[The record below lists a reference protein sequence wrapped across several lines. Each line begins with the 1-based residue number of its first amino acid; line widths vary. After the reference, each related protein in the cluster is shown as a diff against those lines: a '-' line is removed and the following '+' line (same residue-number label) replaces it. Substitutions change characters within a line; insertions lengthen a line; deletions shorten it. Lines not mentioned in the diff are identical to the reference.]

1 MLRNF
6 WFSYKNILY
15 RAILKKKYFTFLRK
29 IFGTLFK
36 FLRKFYLINFSPDI
50 ENLDKVEKN
59 KFKNFNLDDL
69 FINFNCDKGSYC
81 VYDYE
86 KKITHKYSV
95 FYEKYLK
102 KNKKKKLSILE
113 LGSHEGKGIASFYFF
128 FPNANFYG
136 ANINP
141 FQMKYY
147 SKRITELFV
156 DVSSREILKN
166 LADYLKYDFD
176 IIIDD
181 ASHNLRDILITLP
194 IFFKKLKKDGYYV
207 IEDAN
212 QFKIYKELNPYNEVL
227 TPLNI
232 LSKIKNDIKF
242 HSKHLSSDDAKYL
255 KKNIKTFVVK
265 KGTSIVNGHNISDII
280 FLRKKWK
287 KFSLKIIL

>member
-1 MLRNF
+1 MFRNF

-15 RAILKKKYFTFLRK
+15 RAILKKKYFAFLRK
-29 IFGTLFK
+29 IFGTLVK
-36 FLRKFYLINFSPDI
+36 FLRKFYLVNFSSDI

-81 VYDYE
+81 IYDYE

-141 FQMKYY
+141 FQMKYT
-147 SKRITELFV
+147 SKRITELYV
-156 DVSSREILKN
+156 DVSCKEIVDN
-166 LADYLKYDFD
+166 LANHINEDLDL
-176 IIIDD
+176 IIDD
-181 ASHNLRDILITLP
+181 ASHNLKDILLALP
-194 IFFKKLKKDGYYV
+194 ILFRKLKQNGFYV
-207 IEDAN
+207 IEDAD
-212 QFKIYKELNPYNEVL
+212 QFKVYKELNPTNDKM
-227 TPLNI
+227 TPIQILKNI
-232 LSKIKNDIKF
+232 KNNRKFSSKFLSKTDKD
-242 HSKHLSSDDAKYL
+242 YL
-255 KKNIKTFVVK
+255 KKNIKNFYFE
-265 KGTSIVNGHNISDII
+265 KGKSIVNGYNISDIV
-280 FLRKKWK
+280 FLRKK
-287 KFSLKIIL
+287 

>member
-1 MLRNF
+1 MFRNF

-15 RAILKKKYFTFLRK
+15 RAILKKKYFAFLRK

-36 FLRKFYLINFSPDI
+36 FLRKFYLINFSSDI

-102 KNKKKKLSILE
+102 KDKKKKLSILE

-128 FPNANFYG
+128 FPKANFYG

-141 FQMKYY
+141 FQMKYV
-147 SKRITELFV
+147 SKRITELYV
-156 DVSSREILKN
+156 DVSCKEIVDN
-166 LADYLKYDFD
+166 LANHINEDLDL
-176 IIIDD
+176 IIDD
-181 ASHNLRDILITLP
+181 ASHNLKDILLALP
-194 IFFKKLKKDGYYV
+194 ILFRKLKQNGFYV
-207 IEDAN
+207 IEDAD
-212 QFKIYKELNPYNEVL
+212 QFKVYKELNPTNEKM
-227 TPLNI
+227 TPIQILKNI
-232 LSKIKNDIKF
+232 KNNRKFSSKFLSKTDKD
-242 HSKHLSSDDAKYL
+242 YL
-255 KKNIKTFVVK
+255 KKNIKNFYFE
-265 KGTSIVNGHNISDII
+265 KGKSIVNGYNISDIV
-280 FLRKKWK
+280 FLRKK
-287 KFSLKIIL
+287 

>member
-1 MLRNF
+1 MFRNF

-15 RAILKKKYFTFLRK
+15 RAILKKKYFAFLRK

-36 FLRKFYLINFSPDI
+36 FLRKFYLINFSSDI

-128 FPNANFYG
+128 FPKANFYG

-141 FQMKYY
+141 FQMKYT
-147 SKRITELFV
+147 SKRITELYV
-156 DVSSREILKN
+156 DVSCKEIVDN
-166 LADYLKYDFD
+166 LANHINEDLDL
-176 IIIDD
+176 IIDD
-181 ASHNLRDILITLP
+181 ASHNLKDILLALP
-194 IFFKKLKKDGYYV
+194 ILFRKLKQNGFYV
-207 IEDAN
+207 IEDAD
-212 QFKIYKELNPYNEVL
+212 QFKVYKELNPTNEKM
-227 TPLNI
+227 TPIQILKNI
-232 LSKIKNDIKF
+232 KNNRKFSSKFLSKTDKD
-242 HSKHLSSDDAKYL
+242 YL
-255 KKNIKTFVVK
+255 KKNIKNFYFE
-265 KGTSIVNGHNISDII
+265 KGKSIVNGYNISDIV
-280 FLRKKWK
+280 FLRKK
-287 KFSLKIIL
+287 

>member
-1 MLRNF
+1 MFRNF

-15 RAILKKKYFTFLRK
+15 RAILKKKYFAFLRK
-29 IFGTLFK
+29 IFGALFK
-36 FLRKFYLINFSPDI
+36 FLRKFYLINFSSDI

-141 FQMKYY
+141 FQMKYV
-147 SKRITELFV
+147 SKRITELYV
-156 DVSSREILKN
+156 DVSCKEIVNN
-166 LADYLKYDFD
+166 LANHINEDLDL
-176 IIIDD
+176 IIDD
-181 ASHNLRDILITLP
+181 ASHNLKDILLALP
-194 IFFKKLKKDGYYV
+194 ILFRKLKKNGFYV
-207 IEDAN
+207 IEDAD
-212 QFKIYKELNPYNEVL
+212 QFRVYKQLNPTNEKM
-227 TPLNI
+227 TPIQILKNI
-232 LSKIKNDIKF
+232 KNNRKFSSKFLSKTDKD
-242 HSKHLSSDDAKYL
+242 YL
-255 KKNIKTFVVK
+255 KKNIKNFYFE
-265 KGTSIVNGHNISDII
+265 KGKSIVNGYNISDIV
-280 FLRKKWK
+280 FLRKK
-287 KFSLKIIL
+287 

>member
-1 MLRNF
+1 MFRNF

-15 RAILKKKYFTFLRK
+15 RAILKKKYFAFLRK
-29 IFGTLFK
+29 IFGALFK
-36 FLRKFYLINFSPDI
+36 FLRKFYLINFSSDI

-141 FQMKYY
+141 FQMKYT
-147 SKRITELFV
+147 SKRITELYV
-156 DVSSREILKN
+156 DVSCKEIVDN
-166 LADYLKYDFD
+166 LANHINEDLDL
-176 IIIDD
+176 IIDD
-181 ASHNLRDILITLP
+181 ASHNLKDILLALP
-194 IFFKKLKKDGYYV
+194 ILFRKLKQNGFYV
-207 IEDAN
+207 IEDAD
-212 QFKIYKELNPYNEVL
+212 QFKVYRELNPTNEKM
-227 TPLNI
+227 TPIQILKNI
-232 LSKIKNDIKF
+232 KNNRKFSSKFLSKTDKD
-242 HSKHLSSDDAKYL
+242 YL
-255 KKNIKTFVVK
+255 KKNIKNFYFE
-265 KGTSIVNGHNISDII
+265 KGKSIVNGYNISDIV
-280 FLRKKWK
+280 FLRKK
-287 KFSLKIIL
+287 

>member
-1 MLRNF
+1 MFRNF

-15 RAILKKKYFTFLRK
+15 RAILKKKYFAFLRK
-29 IFGTLFK
+29 IFGALFK
-36 FLRKFYLINFSPDI
+36 FLRKFYLINFSSEI
-50 ENLDKVEKN
+50 KNLDKVEKN

-141 FQMKYY
+141 FQMKYT
-147 SKRITELFV
+147 SKRITELYV
-156 DVSSREILKN
+156 DVSCKEIVDN
-166 LADYLKYDFD
+166 LANHINEDLDL
-176 IIIDD
+176 IIDD
-181 ASHNLRDILITLP
+181 ASHNLKDILLALP
-194 IFFKKLKKDGYYV
+194 ILFRKLKQNGFYV
-207 IEDAN
+207 IEDAD
-212 QFKIYKELNPYNEVL
+212 QFKVYKELNPTNEKM
-227 TPLNI
+227 TPIQILKNI
-232 LSKIKNDIKF
+232 KNNRKFSSKFLSKTDKD
-242 HSKHLSSDDAKYL
+242 YL
-255 KKNIKTFVVK
+255 KKNIKNFYFE
-265 KGTSIVNGHNISDII
+265 KGKSIVNGYNISDIV
-280 FLRKKWK
+280 FLRKK
-287 KFSLKIIL
+287 

>member
-1 MLRNF
+1 MMFRNF

-15 RAILKKKYFTFLRK
+15 RAILKKKYFAFLRK

-36 FLRKFYLINFSPDI
+36 FLRKFYLINFSSDI
-50 ENLDKVEKN
+50 ENLDELEKN

-141 FQMKYY
+141 FQMKYT
-147 SKRITELFV
+147 SKRITELYV
-156 DVSSREILKN
+156 DVSCKEIVDN
-166 LADYLKYDFD
+166 LANHINEDLDL
-176 IIIDD
+176 IIDD
-181 ASHNLRDILITLP
+181 ASHNLKDILLALP
-194 IFFKKLKKDGYYV
+194 ILFRKLKKNGFYV
-207 IEDAN
+207 IEDAD
-212 QFKIYKELNPYNEVL
+212 QFRVYKQLNPTNEKM
-227 TPLNI
+227 TPIQILKNI
-232 LSKIKNDIKF
+232 KNNRKFSSKFLSKTDKD
-242 HSKHLSSDDAKYL
+242 YL
-255 KKNIKTFVVK
+255 KKNIKNFYFE
-265 KGTSIVNGHNISDII
+265 KGKSIVNGYNISDIV
-280 FLRKKWK
+280 FLRKK
-287 KFSLKIIL
+287 

>member
-1 MLRNF
+1 MMFRNF

-15 RAILKKKYFTFLRK
+15 RAILKKKYFAFLRK
-29 IFGTLFK
+29 IFGALFK
-36 FLRKFYLINFSPDI
+36 FLRKFYLINFSSDI

-141 FQMKYY
+141 FQMKYT
-147 SKRITELFV
+147 SKRITELYV
-156 DVSSREILKN
+156 DVSCKEIVDN
-166 LADYLKYDFD
+166 LANHINEDLDL
-176 IIIDD
+176 IIDD
-181 ASHNLRDILITLP
+181 ASHNLKDILLALP
-194 IFFKKLKKDGYYV
+194 ILFRKLKQNGFYV
-207 IEDAN
+207 IEDAD
-212 QFKIYKELNPYNEVL
+212 QFKVYKELNPTNEKM
-227 TPLNI
+227 TPIQILKNI
-232 LSKIKNDIKF
+232 KNNRKFSSKFLSKTDKD
-242 HSKHLSSDDAKYL
+242 YL
-255 KKNIKTFVVK
+255 KKNIKNFYFE
-265 KGTSIVNGHNISDII
+265 KGKSIVNGYNISDIV
-280 FLRKKWK
+280 FLRKK
-287 KFSLKIIL
+287 

>member
-1 MLRNF
+1 MFRNF

-15 RAILKKKYFTFLRK
+15 RAILKKKYFAFLRK
-29 IFGTLFK
+29 IFGALFK
-36 FLRKFYLINFSPDI
+36 FLRKFYLINFSSDI

-141 FQMKYY
+141 FQMKYT
-147 SKRITELFV
+147 SKRITELYV
-156 DVSSREILKN
+156 DVSCKEIVDN
-166 LADYLKYDFD
+166 LANHINEDLDL
-176 IIIDD
+176 IIDD
-181 ASHNLRDILITLP
+181 ASHNLKDILLTLP
-194 IFFKKLKKDGYYV
+194 ILFRKLKQNGFYV
-207 IEDAN
+207 IEDAD
-212 QFKIYKELNPYNEVL
+212 QFKVYKELNPTNEKM
-227 TPLNI
+227 TPIQILKNI
-232 LSKIKNDIKF
+232 KNNRKFSSKFLSKTDKD
-242 HSKHLSSDDAKYL
+242 YL
-255 KKNIKTFVVK
+255 KKNIKNFYFE
-265 KGTSIVNGHNISDII
+265 KGKSIVNGYNISDIV
-280 FLRKKWK
+280 FLRKK
-287 KFSLKIIL
+287 

>member
-1 MLRNF
+1 MFRNF

-15 RAILKKKYFTFLRK
+15 RAILKKKYFAFLRK

-36 FLRKFYLINFSPDI
+36 FLRKFYLINFSSDI
-50 ENLDKVEKN
+50 ENLDKIEKN

-102 KNKKKKLSILE
+102 KKKKKKLSILE

-141 FQMKYY
+141 FQMKYT
-147 SKRITELFV
+147 SKRITELYV
-156 DVSSREILKN
+156 DVSCKEIVDN
-166 LADYLKYDFD
+166 LANHINEDLDL
-176 IIIDD
+176 IIDD
-181 ASHNLRDILITLP
+181 ASHNLKDILLALP
-194 IFFKKLKKDGYYV
+194 ILFKKLKQNGFYV
-207 IEDAN
+207 IEDAD
-212 QFKIYKELNPYNEVL
+212 QFKVYKELNPTNEKM
-227 TPLNI
+227 TPIQILKNI
-232 LSKIKNDIKF
+232 KNNRKFSSKFLSKTDKD
-242 HSKHLSSDDAKYL
+242 YL
-255 KKNIKTFVVK
+255 KKNIKNFYFE
-265 KGTSIVNGHNISDII
+265 KGKSIVNGYNISDIV
-280 FLRKKWK
+280 FLRKK
-287 KFSLKIIL
+287 

>member
-1 MLRNF
+1 MFRNF

-15 RAILKKKYFTFLRK
+15 RAILKKKYFAFLRK
-29 IFGTLFK
+29 IFGALFK
-36 FLRKFYLINFSPDI
+36 FLRKFYLINFSSDI

-141 FQMKYY
+141 FQMKYT
-147 SKRITELFV
+147 SKRITELYV
-156 DVSSREILKN
+156 DVSCKEIVDN
-166 LADYLKYDFD
+166 LANHINEDLDL
-176 IIIDD
+176 IIDD
-181 ASHNLRDILITLP
+181 ASHNLKDIILALP
-194 IFFKKLKKDGYYV
+194 ILFRKLKQNGFYV
-207 IEDAN
+207 IEDAD
-212 QFKIYKELNPYNEVL
+212 QFKVYKELNPTNEKM
-227 TPLNI
+227 TPIQILKNI
-232 LSKIKNDIKF
+232 KNNRKFSSKLLSKTDKD
-242 HSKHLSSDDAKYL
+242 YL
-255 KKNIKTFVVK
+255 KKNIKNFYFE
-265 KGTSIVNGHNISDII
+265 KGKSIVNGYNISDIV
-280 FLRKKWK
+280 FLRKK
-287 KFSLKIIL
+287 

>member
-1 MLRNF
+1 MFRNF

-15 RAILKKKYFTFLRK
+15 RAILKKKYFAFLRK

-36 FLRKFYLINFSPDI
+36 FLRKFYLINFSSDI

-59 KFKNFNLDDL
+59 KFKNYNLDEL

-86 KKITHKYSV
+86 KKITHKYSF

-141 FQMKYY
+141 FQMKYV
-147 SKRITELFV
+147 SKRITELYV
-156 DVSSREILKN
+156 DVSCKEIIDN
-166 LADYLKYDFD
+166 LANHINEELDL
-176 IIIDD
+176 IIDD
-181 ASHNLRDILITLP
+181 ASHNLKDILITFSKL
-194 IFFKKLKKDGYYV
+194 FQKLKKGGTYI
-207 IEDAN
+207 IEDIN
-212 QFKIYKELNPYNEVL
+212 QFHVFKELNPYKNEL
-227 TPLNI
+227 TPKEILQNI
-232 LSKIKNDIKF
+232 KYSKDFK
-242 HSKHLSSDDAKYL
+242 SSFISEEEKKYL
-255 KKNIKTFVVK
+255 VGNIEKINFE
-265 KGTSIVNGHNISDII
+265 KGQMIINDFNVSDIVFI
-280 FLRKKWK
+280 KKRN
-287 KFSLKIIL
+287 

>member
-1 MLRNF
+1 MPLKNF
-6 WFSYKNILY
+6 WYSYKNILL
-15 RAILKKKYFTFLRK
+15 RSILRKNYFVFLRK
-29 IFGTLFK
+29 VFGTLYK
-36 FLRKFYLINFSPDI
+36 FLVKFLKINFSNHI
-50 ENLDKVEKN
+50 INLDKLDKK
-59 KFKNFNLDDL
+59 KFKKYDLDKL
-69 FINFNCDKGSYC
+69 FFHFNCDKGSFWYHNHT
-81 VYDYE
+81 
-86 KKITHKYSV
+86 KIKSHNYSF
-95 FYEKYLK
+95 FYEKYFKSL
-102 KNKKKKLSILE
+102 KNKRINILE
-113 LGSHEGKGIASFYFF
+113 IGSHEGRGIASFYFF
-128 FPNANFYG
+128 FPKANLVG

-255 KKNIKTFVVK
+255 KKNIKTFLVK

-280 FLRKKWK
+280 FLRKK
-287 KFSLKIIL
+287 